1 MFLAPLSVV
10 QSYLSPETPA
20 QRGESN
26 NEPSG
31 DDSEIPMEKSESPL
45 LSTQSSNCTALLAPE
60 DNGDVIVDSEGEGE
74 GFMLFRPWLT
84 NGKYLWK
91 VIKLYTNCVPPLPE
105 LKECVEESTDG
116 IIFYLSV

>member
-1 MFLAPLSVV
+1 MELMYRCMFLAPLSMV

-31 DDSEIPMEKSESPL
+31 DDGEIPMEKSESPL

-84 NGKYLWK
+84 NGKYMWK
-91 VIKLYTNCVPPLPE
+91 VIKL
-105 LKECVEESTDG
+105 
-116 IIFYLSV
+116 